1 MAQSRASWPR
11 RPTATPAPAAIS
23 DSSPSRLNAGDFQGF
38 LALHT
43 DDVVMHVPGTSPLAG
58 DHRGRDGVAA
68 VFQKEMSL
76 LDAPPE
82 FEDHDDL
89 GSDQHAVKLVTQRLR
104 RGGRT
109 FEGRQ
114 TMVAH
119 VRDGKFSEVW
129 FQPEDQAA
137 FDDFFS

>member
-1 MAQSRASWPR
+1 MAHPNAQLMRKSGEL
-11 RPTATPAPAAIS
+11 
-23 DSSPSRLNAGDFQGF
+23 LNDGDFQGF
-38 LALHT
+38 FELRT
-43 DDVVMHVPGTSPLAG
+43 DDVVMHVPGTGPLAG
-58 DHRGRDGVAA
+58 DHHGREGIAA
-68 VFQKEMSL
+68 VFQKEASF

-89 GSDQHAVKLVTQRLR
+89 GSDQHAVGLVVQRLR

-109 FEGRQ
+109 LEGRQ
-114 TMVAH
+114 TIIAH

-137 FDDFFS
+137 FDEFFS

>member
-1 MAQSRASWPR
+1 
-11 RPTATPAPAAIS
+11 
-23 DSSPSRLNAGDFQGF
+23 
-38 LALHT
+38 
-43 DDVVMHVPGTSPLAG
+43 MHVPGTSPLAG

-68 VFQKEMSL
+68 VFRKEMSL

-89 GSDQHAVKLVTQRLR
+89 GSDRHAVKLVTQRLR
-104 RGGRT
+104 RGGRM

-129 FQPEDQAA
+129 FQPETRQPLMPSSPRLPLRGVHARTGQVRARGAGAA
-137 FDDFFS
+137 AERRPAAATTLPSNRRAPPTRR

>member
-1 MAQSRASWPR
+1 LRIVARPWKEEIAVEHPNAQLMR
-11 RPTATPAPAAIS
+11 RS
-23 DSSPSRLNAGDFQGF
+23 GELLNAGDFQGF

-119 VRDGKFSEVW
+119 VRDGKFSEIW